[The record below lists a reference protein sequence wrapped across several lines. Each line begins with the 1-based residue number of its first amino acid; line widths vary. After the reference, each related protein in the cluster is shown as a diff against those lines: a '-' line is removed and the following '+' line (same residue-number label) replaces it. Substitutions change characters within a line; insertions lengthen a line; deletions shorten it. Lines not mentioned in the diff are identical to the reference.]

1 MQMPTTM
8 QDAFD
13 WTINTQDGVSLFFE
27 KLALAENNARK
38 MENTHPGLRDLTASE
53 LEDMAIELYGPFPG
67 GLNLTKQYYAP
78 SCVGGTANGNACS
91 GGSWEWIVNIAGN
104 NRGVGYVANVRK
116 NIQLP

>member
-1 MQMPTTM
+1 
-8 QDAFD
+8 
-13 WTINTQDGVSLFFE
+13 
-27 KLALAENNARK
+27 

-116 NIQLP
+116 NIQLH